1 MTKYLAAIYGV
12 FVPVCISFVR
22 YFSLFL
28 VQQKSCRI
36 FALQTENGMVKT
48 ENCIG
53 ACNSLSHTPE
63 SSYPLPLNVI
73 FPQTDVVS
81 EEKVISLSIIN
92 SKKPI

>member
-28 VQQKSCRI
+28 VQQKLCCI

-53 ACNSLSHTPE
+53 ACNSLSLSHLN
-63 SSYPLPLNVI
+63 PLILCP
-73 FPQTDVVS
+73 
-81 EEKVISLSIIN
+81 
-92 SKKPI
+92 